1 MKAISNV
8 IASLLMLI
16 ITIALAGLAYA
27 YIIGVFTSRI
37 SYTFSLLG
45 GEMIAGY
52 PVITLSNDGTNTIT
66 TINSITIDGKPVNF
80 SVIPE
85 NDNTLVAYYP
95 LDEGSGTVAKD
106 FSGNGNDG
114 TINDNEGDQWVDSK
128 YGKAL
133 SFDGTDDY
141 VNNPSLIGLSTSG
154 LTFVFWSKQLGTR
167 NFFMH
172 PIGIFGGHRATIYV
186 SPNSYRYSYKFS
198 SINGINHEG
207 FIGTFDGEWHLFAV
221 SFDGTNIKC
230 YVDGELK
237 VTVNAIGSITGGDS
251 SVFIGTTGNGIAPA
265 GNWFNGIIDEVR
277 IYNRALTEQ
286 EIKSIY
292 QIGNPIP
299 AGNIGRIKLYPSA
312 VLSTGTHTVR
322 VCLPGMC
329 QKTYLYVR

>member
-27 YIIGVFTSRI
+27 YITGVFTSRI

-114 TINDNEGDQWVDSK
+114 NLVNGPTWVDGK

-133 SFDGTDDY
+133 SFDGVDDY
-141 VNNPSLIGLSTSG
+141 VEVPDSLSLNPKSITIEFWVYQISRNPNTWTFLVNKDGWKSYHLISEDVWATNRVGFTVRVNGADYRLWTS
-154 LTFVFWSKQLGTR
+154 K
-167 NFFMH
+167 
-172 PIGIFGGHRATIYV
+172 
-186 SPNSYRYSYKFS
+186 
-198 SINGINHEG
+198 
-207 FIGTFDGEWHLFAV
+207 
-221 SFDGTNIKC
+221 
-230 YVDGELK
+230 
-237 VTVNAIGSITGGDS
+237 AIGSYWSYLAFTYDASTGEQRTYVNGELDTEVLQPVGDIDTLAGPLRITGSKAERFHGL
-251 SVFIGTTGNGIAPA
+251 
-265 GNWFNGIIDEVR
+265 IDEVR
-277 IYNRALTEQ
+277 IYNRALTEE
-286 EIKSIY
+286 EIKSVY

-299 AGNIGRIKLYPSA
+299 AGTIARIRLYPSTA
-312 VLSTGTHTVR
+312 LSTGTHTVR
-322 VCLPGMC
+322 VCVPGMC
-329 QKTYLYVR
+329 QKTYLYIR